1 MRLRSLA
8 LWLLYL
14 FPFIFV
20 ISTSSA
26 FAQSE
31 TYDGWLT
38 AVDGP
43 VRLKVGDDPRW
54 AAPTFDDTEW
64 SEVTLGD
71 SFYEAV
77 GRGRTEWG
85 WYRVRI
91 PVPRGEPVGL
101 WFGEIAE
108 AADIFVEGEL
118 IHSHGDPDSRRAGAR
133 QPFGVVVGKNYT
145 ASGTILVAVRVWGGR
160 AWERAG
166 LVKGLRMGDPGAAMM
181 VPHSDRHQLW
191 RDPRGVPT
199 LALSVL
205 LLGLGLLHAWLWIRR
220 RDAEQGFFAIG
231 ASLLGVVL
239 LWSAWVA
246 MGNAVPWVRFEQVE
260 HLLLGGAMAG
270 MIAFASHYLKWPQPW
285 VVHLCAATLLGCGVI
300 ALFEP
305 LPPMHLLVYAG
316 YTLTAV
322 SSLVMLAYAL
332 RYRTAAPLALVLAFG
347 PILAWVTLEGV
358 YIVADLPTGWPGLR
372 PWMLIGAIGAL
383 SATLSI
389 RLTSRVADT
398 LDELDATGRAAARF
412 VPDAVLELLGRTR
425 ISDVQRGD
433 SIHLDME
440 ILFCDIR
447 GFTSLSESR
456 TPARNFAF
464 INDFLAAMEPC
475 VKANGGFL
483 ALNLGDG
490 FMALFPVGESSGV
503 GAAVAMQRALVSF
516 NEAQREAGEPAIE
529 VGIGVHVGRVMLGT
543 IGGRDRLDTG
553 VVSPAVSVA
562 EQMEVVTKLYNAPL
576 VVSRD
581 VLELEPSWEAVQLDQ
596 VHASG
601 HDTPLAIFEIL
612 DADTDDARRARK
624 RSQAA
629 GYASALA
636 LFRDADLAAARDA
649 FAALSDREAARLF
662 VTRCEWLLANGL
674 PEPWD
679 GVMRMGVQ

>member
-1 MRLRSLA
+1 MRLRLFA
-8 LWLLYL
+8 TWVLQLLL
-14 FPFIFV
+14 FVLPV
-20 ISTSSA
+20 SSSSA
-26 FAQSE
+26 FAQAE
-31 TYDGWLT
+31 YDGWLT

-43 VRLKVGDDPRW
+43 VRLTGGDDSRW
-54 AAPTFDDTEW
+54 ADPAFDDAEW
-64 SEVTLGD
+64 SQVELGG
-71 SFYEAV
+71 SFYETLGG
-77 GRGRTEWG
+77 GRAPWG
-85 WYRVRI
+85 WYRVGI
-91 PVPRGEPVGL
+91 PVPPGEAVGL

-108 AADIFVEGEL
+108 AADVFVQGEL
-118 IHSHGDPDSRRAGAR
+118 IYSHGDPDARRPGAR
-133 QPFGVVVGKNYT
+133 HPFGVVVDDKYT
-145 ASGTILVAVRVWGGR
+145 TNGTILVAIRVWGGR
-160 AWERAG
+160 AWQRAG
-166 LVKGLRMGDPGAAMM
+166 RLDGLRVGDPGAAMM
-181 VPHSDRHQLW
+181 VPYTDRYNLW
-191 RDPRGVPT
+191 RDPRSVPT
-199 LALSVL
+199 LALSIL
-205 LLGLGLLHAWLWIRR
+205 LLSLGVLHAWLWIRR
-220 RDAEQGFFAIG
+220 RDPEQGFFAIG
-231 ASLLGVVL
+231 ASLLGAAL
-239 LWSAWVA
+239 LWSAWLA

-270 MIAFASHYLKWPQPW
+270 MIAFASHYLKWPWPR
-285 VVHLCAATLLGCGVI
+285 VVYLCAATLLLCGVI

-305 LPPMHLLVYAG
+305 LPPAHLLVYIG
-316 YTLTAV
+316 YTITIA
-322 SSLVMLAYAL
+322 SSLAMLAYAL
-332 RYRTAAPLALVLAFG
+332 YKGTASPVALVLSFG
-347 PILAWVTLEGV
+347 PALAWGAFEGA
-358 YIVADLPTGWPGLR
+358 YIVADVPSGWPALR
-372 PWMLIGAIGAL
+372 PWVLIGAIGAF

-440 ILFCDIR
+440 VLFCDIR
-447 GFTSLSESR
+447 GFTTLSESR

-503 GAAVAMQRALVSF
+503 GAAVAMQRALVAF

-529 VGIGVHVGRVMLGT
+529 VGIGIHVGRVMLGT

-562 EQMEVVTKLYNAPL
+562 EQMEVVTKLYDAPL
-576 VVSRD
+576 VVSQE
-581 VLELEPSWEAVQLDQ
+581 VLKIEPSWEAVQLDQ

-601 HDTPLAIFEIL
+601 YDTPLAIFEIL
-612 DADTDDARRARK
+612 DADTDEARRARK

-629 GYASALA
+629 GYVSALA
-636 LFRDADLAAARDA
+636 LFRDADLSAARDA